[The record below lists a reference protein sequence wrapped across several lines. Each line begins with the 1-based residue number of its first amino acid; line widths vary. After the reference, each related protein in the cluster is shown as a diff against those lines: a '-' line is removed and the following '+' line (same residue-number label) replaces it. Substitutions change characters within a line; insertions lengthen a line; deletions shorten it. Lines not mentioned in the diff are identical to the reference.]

1 MEIHFYRHVGENN
14 LFLKLTTCEQIELLE
29 MRTEVMLIER
39 TTGTSV
45 KDVGLTAELKAW
57 SMLFTSKYINRTM
70 IGVLMMFFQREL
82 SAYFSSLYCY

>member
-14 LFLKLTTCEQIELLE
+14 LLLKLTTYEQIELLE

-45 KDVGLTAELKAW
+45 KDVGLIAELKAW
-57 SMLFTSKYINRTM
+57 SMLFTSKYTNRTM

-82 SAYFSSLYCY
+82 SA